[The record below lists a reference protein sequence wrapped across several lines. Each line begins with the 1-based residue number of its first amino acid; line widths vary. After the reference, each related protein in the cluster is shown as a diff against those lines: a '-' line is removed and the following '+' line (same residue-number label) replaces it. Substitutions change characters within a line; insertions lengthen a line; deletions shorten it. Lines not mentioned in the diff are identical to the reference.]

1 MRIAVFAAMGAF
13 VLTCGA
19 LGASQTWIALKGS
32 DITQALTDRS
42 LIYERATQRFYAS
55 GRTRY
60 TSGEDSWGYWRIEG
74 DMYCSQ
80 WPPADGWACYT
91 VQSGPNRALKFV
103 GEGGAET
110 IGIYAE

>member
-1 MRIAVFAAMGAF
+1 MRIAVFVAWAAF
-13 VLTCGA
+13 VLPWSVAGA
-19 LGASQTWIALKGS
+19 TLTWTPVNGIDIA
-32 DITQALTDRS
+32 QVLTGRS
-42 LIYERATQRFYAS
+42 LLYELATQHFYAS

-60 TSGEDSWGYWRIEG
+60 TSSEDSWGYWRVEG

-103 GEGGAET
+103 GESGAET
-110 IGIYAE
+110 IGTYAE